1 MFDWLVMYSY
11 IFWPTYIA
19 GAVVIAVSIV
29 GRIIKR

>member
-19 GAVVIAVSIV
+19 GAVVIAVEIV